1 MNSVDGES
9 PEKIHGPR
17 LARGKGLAFLAFAM
31 LHFACCGLPLLV
43 LSGVSIGAPVASELR
58 PYATNASPMKAS
70 NTISMIRKLAASG
83 VPRHFTLANI
93 TASHSPAMTHPA
105 SSKPGVSG

>member
-1 MNSVDGES
+1 MNRVDGES

-43 LSGVSIGAPVASELR
+43 LSGVSIGA
-58 PYATNASPMKAS
+58 
-70 NTISMIRKLAASG
+70 LA
-83 VPRHFTLANI
+83 
-93 TASHSPAMTHPA
+93 
-105 SSKPGVSG
+105 GVSLAFVAKSWPVLFAVVAVAGLIGFGWYMKRGCATCPRNEGCPRLR